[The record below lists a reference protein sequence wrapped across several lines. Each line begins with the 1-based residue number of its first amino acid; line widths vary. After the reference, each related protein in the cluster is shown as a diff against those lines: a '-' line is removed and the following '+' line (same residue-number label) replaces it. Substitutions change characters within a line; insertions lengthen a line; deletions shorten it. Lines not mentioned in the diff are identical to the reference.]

1 MLPHIPPFGQHYQKI
16 RMREDLFDETVWFP
30 PDHLPDLS
38 GEKIIAVDV
47 ETKDPHL
54 RDLGPGWVRK
64 DGNLIG
70 ISVAA
75 SDWSAYLPI
84 AHEGGGNMAKDLVLR
99 WLQDQLNHGM
109 DVVFHNAQYDLGWLL
124 SEGIEVKGRI
134 LDTMIAAPL
143 LDENRFSYSLNALG
157 STYLGQRKAEE
168 DLRRAAAQHGVDA
181 KAEMWKLPAER
192 VALYAEKDATL
203 TLSLWHVLHKKLMEE
218 NCGKILDMELSLLP
232 MVFEMKR
239 RGVRVDVDKAQQTKK
254 LLQGKEDALLK
265 QIHDETQI
273 HLEPWNAK
281 SLAGVFE
288 NLGLTYERTAKS
300 DAPSFTK
307 HFLKNHEHP
316 IAKKILE
323 IREYNK
329 ANTTFVDTILN
340 HQYNGR
346 IHCQFNQLRSDEG
359 GTVSGRFSSSNP
371 NLQQVPSRHPEI
383 KSLIRGLFIP
393 EEGCR
398 WGSFDYSAQEP
409 RWMMHYASL
418 TPATRDNEK
427 VVEIVAQYQKDDL
440 DFHQLVADIAG
451 VERNLAKTINLGIMY
466 GMGIGK
472 LAQTLGDI
480 PFKEAKT
487 LRNEYDEKVPFIR
500 ALASAVMEAAS
511 SRSEVRTMLGR
522 KCRFPMRELKG
533 YSKTMKKP
541 ISAEKLEERWQDILN
556 TPEESRDDN
565 WQSMNPVKYQVAFVY
580 KALNRLIQAS
590 AADQTKQ
597 AMSDC
602 MGNGHWPMLTVH
614 DELCFSIESDEQ
626 VAEIKD
632 LMENCAPG
640 LTIPSKVDVGLGD
653 NWGSAK

>member
-1 MLPHIPPFGQHYQKI
+1 
-16 RMREDLFDETVWFP
+16 MREDLFDDKVWFP
-30 PDHLPDLS
+30 PEHLPDLS

-47 ETKDPHL
+47 ETRDPNL
-54 RDLGPGWVRK
+54 INLGPGWSRK

-70 ISVAA
+70 IAVAA
-75 SDWSAYLPI
+75 SEWSAYLPI

-109 DVVFHNAQYDLGWLL
+109 SVVFHNAQYDLGWLL
-124 SEGIEVKGRI
+124 TEGIEVKGTI

-157 STYLGQRKAEE
+157 ATYLGQRKAEDE
-168 DLRRAAAQHGVDA
+168 LRRAAHQHGVDA
-181 KAEMWKLPAER
+181 KAEMWKLPAGR
-192 VALYAEKDATL
+192 VAEYAEMDASL
-203 TLSLWHVLHKKLMEE
+203 TLRLWHVLHKKLIEDDCE
-218 NCGKILDMELSLLP
+218 RILDVELSLLP
-232 MVFEMKR
+232 MIFEMRR
-239 RGVRVDVDKAQQTKK
+239 RGVKVDVDKAEQTKTFLEGKEKK
-254 LLQGKEDALLK
+254 LLKEIKD
-265 QIHDETQI
+265 DSDI

-281 SLAGVFE
+281 SLAMVFD
-288 NLGLTYERTAKS
+288 NLGLSYQRTAKS

-307 HFLKNHEHP
+307 HFLKSHDHP
-316 IAKKILE
+316 IARKILE
-323 IREYNK
+323 VREYNK

-383 KSLIRGLFIP
+383 KSLIRGLFVP

-409 RWMMHYASL
+409 RWLMHYASL
-418 TPATRDNEK
+418 TPATRDNERVK
-427 VVEIVAQYQKDDL
+427 EIVDLYQKDDL
-440 DFHQLVADIAG
+440 DFHQLVADMAG
-451 VERNLAKTINLGIMY
+451 VERSHAKTINLGIMY

-500 ALASAVMEAAS
+500 GLASSVMDIAS
-511 SRSEVRTMLGR
+511 KRAEIRTLLGR

-533 YSKTMKKP
+533 YSKEYKKP
-541 ISAEKLEERWQDILN
+541 IHADKLEERWVDVLN
-556 TPEESRDDN
+556 TPIEERDKN
-565 WQSMNPVKYQVAFVY
+565 WASMNPERYQVAFVY

-597 AMSDC
+597 AMKDC
-602 MGNGHWPMLTVH
+602 MDRGHWPMLTVH

-626 VAEIKD
+626 VTEIKKV
-632 LMENCAPG
+632 METCAPG
-640 LTIPSKVDVGLGD
+640 LTIPSKVDVGLGE

>member
-1 MLPHIPPFGQHYQKI
+1 
-16 RMREDLFDETVWFP
+16 MREDLFDDKVWFP
-30 PDHLPDLS
+30 PEHLPDLS

-47 ETKDPHL
+47 ETRDPNL
-54 RDLGPGWVRK
+54 INLGPGWSRK

-70 ISVAA
+70 IAVAA
-75 SDWSAYLPI
+75 SEWSAYLPI
-84 AHEGGGNMAKDLVLR
+84 AHEGGGNMAKDIVLR

-109 DVVFHNAQYDLGWLL
+109 SVVFHNAQYDLGWLL
-124 SEGIEVKGRI
+124 TEGIEVKGTI

-157 STYLGQRKAEE
+157 ATYLGQRKAEDE
-168 DLRRAAAQHGVDA
+168 LRRAAHQHGVDA
-181 KAEMWKLPAER
+181 KAEMWKLPAGR
-192 VALYAEKDATL
+192 VAEYAEMDASL
-203 TLSLWHVLHKKLMEE
+203 TLRLWHVLHKKLIEDDCE
-218 NCGKILDMELSLLP
+218 RILDVELSLLP
-232 MVFEMKR
+232 MIFEMRR
-239 RGVRVDVDKAQQTKK
+239 RGVKVDVDKAEQTKTFLEGKEKK
-254 LLQGKEDALLK
+254 LLKEIKD
-265 QIHDETQI
+265 DSDI

-281 SLAGVFE
+281 SLAMVFD
-288 NLGLTYERTAKS
+288 NLGLSYQRTAKS

-307 HFLKNHEHP
+307 HFLKSHDHP
-316 IAKKILE
+316 IARKILE
-323 IREYNK
+323 VREYNK

-371 NLQQVPSRHPEI
+371 NLQQVPSSHPEI
-383 KSLIRGLFIP
+383 KSLIRGLFVP

-409 RWMMHYASL
+409 RWLMHYASL
-418 TPATRDNEK
+418 TPATRDNERVK
-427 VVEIVAQYQKDDL
+427 EIVDLYQKDDL
-440 DFHQLVADIAG
+440 DFHQLVADMAG
-451 VERNLAKTINLGIMY
+451 VERSHAKTINLGIMY

-500 ALASAVMEAAS
+500 GLASSVMDIAS
-511 SRSEVRTMLGR
+511 KRAEIRTLLGR

-533 YSKTMKKP
+533 YSKEYKKP
-541 ISAEKLEERWQDILN
+541 IHADKLEERWVDVLN
-556 TPEESRDDN
+556 TPIEERDKN
-565 WQSMNPVKYQVAFVY
+565 WASMNPERYQVAFVY

-597 AMSDC
+597 AMKDC
-602 MGNGHWPMLTVH
+602 MDRGHWPMLTVH

-626 VAEIKD
+626 VTEIKKV
-632 LMENCAPG
+632 METCAPG
-640 LTIPSKVDVGLGD
+640 LTIPSKVDVGLGE

>member
-1 MLPHIPPFGQHYQKI
+1 
-16 RMREDLFDETVWFP
+16 MREDLFDEKVWFP
-30 PDHLPDLS
+30 PEHLPDLS

-47 ETKDPHL
+47 ETRDPHL
-54 RDLGPGWVRK
+54 RDLGPGWARE

-70 ISVAA
+70 IAVAA
-75 SDWSAYLPI
+75 SEWSAYLPI
-84 AHEGGGNMAKDLVLR
+84 AHEGGGNMAKAIVLR

-109 DVVFHNAQYDLGWLL
+109 SVVFHNAQYDLGWLL
-124 SEGIEVKGRI
+124 TEGIEVKGKI

-157 STYLGQRKAEE
+157 ATYLGQRKAEE
-168 DLRRAAAQHGVDA
+168 ELRRAASQHGVDA

-192 VALYAEKDATL
+192 VAGYAEMDASL
-203 TLSLWHVLHKKLMEE
+203 TFRLWDVLHRKLIEDDCE
-218 NCGKILDMELSLLP
+218 RILDVELSLLP
-232 MVFEMKR
+232 MIFEMKK
-239 RGVRVDVDKAQQTKK
+239 RGVKVDVDRAEQTKDFLEGKEKK
-254 LLQGKEDALLK
+254 LLKEIK
-265 QIHDETQI
+265 DETDV

-281 SLAGVFE
+281 SLAMVFDS
-288 NLGLTYERTAKS
+288 LGLGYERTAKS

-307 HFLKNHEHP
+307 HFLKTHDHP
-316 IAKKILE
+316 IAHKILE

-340 HQYNGR
+340 HQHNGR

-383 KSLIRGLFIP
+383 KKLIRGLFVP
-393 EEGCR
+393 EDGCR

-409 RWMMHYASL
+409 RWLMHYASL

-427 VVEIVAQYQKDDL
+427 VQEIVGLYQKDDL
-440 DFHQLVADIAG
+440 DFHQLVADMAN
-451 VERNLAKTINLGIMY
+451 VERNHAKTINLGIMY

-480 PFKEAKT
+480 PFEEAKS

-500 ALASAVMEAAS
+500 GLASSVMDIAS
-511 SRSEVRTMLGR
+511 KRTEIRTLLGR

-533 YSKTMKKP
+533 YSKERKAP
-541 ISAEKLEERWQDILN
+541 IHVDRLEERWRDVLN
-556 TPEESRDDN
+556 TPVEDRDKN
-565 WQSMNPVKYQVAFVY
+565 WKSLDPDRYQVAFVY

-597 AMSDC
+597 AMKDC
-602 MGNGHWPMLTVH
+602 MDRGHWPMLTVH

-626 VAEIKD
+626 VEEIRS

-640 LTIPSKVDVGLGD
+640 LTIPSKVDVGLGE

>member
-1 MLPHIPPFGQHYQKI
+1 
-16 RMREDLFDETVWFP
+16 MREDLFDDKVWFP
-30 PDHLPDLS
+30 PEHLPDLS

-47 ETKDPHL
+47 ETRDPNL
-54 RDLGPGWVRK
+54 LNLGPGWPRK

-70 ISVAA
+70 IAVAA
-75 SDWSAYLPI
+75 SEWSAYLPI

-99 WLQDQLNHGM
+99 WLQDQLDHGM
-109 DVVFHNAQYDLGWLL
+109 SVVFHNAQYDLGWLL
-124 SEGIEVKGRI
+124 TEGIEVKGTI

-157 STYLGQRKAEE
+157 ATYLGQRKAEDE
-168 DLRRAAAQHGVDA
+168 LRRAAHQHGVDA
-181 KAEMWKLPAER
+181 KAEMWKLPAGR
-192 VALYAEKDATL
+192 VAEYAEMDASL
-203 TLSLWHVLHKKLMEE
+203 TLRLWHVLHKKLIEDDCE
-218 NCGKILDMELSLLP
+218 RILDVELSLLP
-232 MVFEMKR
+232 MIFEMRR
-239 RGVRVDVDKAQQTKK
+239 RGVKVDVDKAEQTKTFLEGKEKK
-254 LLQGKEDALLK
+254 LLKEIKD
-265 QIHDETQI
+265 DSDI

-281 SLAGVFE
+281 SLAMVFD
-288 NLGLTYERTAKS
+288 NLGLSYQRTAKS

-307 HFLKNHEHP
+307 HFLKSHDHP
-316 IAKKILE
+316 IARKILE
-323 IREYNK
+323 VREYNK

-383 KSLIRGLFIP
+383 KSLIRGLFVP

-409 RWMMHYASL
+409 RWLMHYASL
-418 TPATRDNEK
+418 TPATRDNERVK
-427 VVEIVAQYQKDDL
+427 EIVDLYQKDDL
-440 DFHQLVADIAG
+440 DFHQLVADMAG
-451 VERNLAKTINLGIMY
+451 VERSHAKTINLGIMY

-500 ALASAVMEAAS
+500 GLASSVMDIAS
-511 SRSEVRTMLGR
+511 KRAEIRTLLGR

-533 YSKTMKKP
+533 YSKEYKKP
-541 ISAEKLEERWQDILN
+541 IHADKLEERWADVLN
-556 TPEESRDDN
+556 TPIEERDKN
-565 WQSMNPVKYQVAFVY
+565 WASMNPERYQVAFVY

-597 AMSDC
+597 AMKDC
-602 MGNGHWPMLTVH
+602 MDRGHWPMLTVH

-626 VAEIKD
+626 VTEIKKV
-632 LMENCAPG
+632 METCAPG
-640 LTIPSKVDVGLGD
+640 LTIPSKVDVGLGE

>member
-1 MLPHIPPFGQHYQKI
+1 
-16 RMREDLFDETVWFP
+16 MREDLFDDKVWFP
-30 PDHLPDLS
+30 PEHLPDLS

-47 ETKDPHL
+47 ETRDPNL
-54 RDLGPGWVRK
+54 INLGPGWSRK

-70 ISVAA
+70 VAVAA
-75 SDWSAYLPI
+75 SEWSAYLPI
-84 AHEGGGNMAKDLVLR
+84 AHEGGGNMAKDIVLR

-109 DVVFHNAQYDLGWLL
+109 SVVFHNAQYDLGWLL
-124 SEGIEVKGRI
+124 TEGIEVKGTI

-157 STYLGQRKAEE
+157 ATYLGQRKAEDE
-168 DLRRAAAQHGVDA
+168 LRRAAHQHGVDA
-181 KAEMWKLPAER
+181 KAEMWKLPAGR
-192 VALYAEKDATL
+192 VAEYAEMDASL
-203 TLSLWHVLHKKLMEE
+203 TLRLWHVLHKKLIEDDCE
-218 NCGKILDMELSLLP
+218 RILDVELSLLP
-232 MVFEMKR
+232 MIFEMRR
-239 RGVRVDVDKAQQTKK
+239 RGVKVDVDKAEQTKTFLEGKEKK
-254 LLQGKEDALLK
+254 LLKEIKD
-265 QIHDETQI
+265 DSDI

-281 SLAGVFE
+281 SLAMVFD
-288 NLGLTYERTAKS
+288 NLGLSYQRTAKS

-307 HFLKNHEHP
+307 HFLKSHDHP
-316 IAKKILE
+316 IARKILE
-323 IREYNK
+323 VREYNK

-383 KSLIRGLFIP
+383 KSLIRGLFVP

-409 RWMMHYASL
+409 RWLMHYASL
-418 TPATRDNEK
+418 TPATRDNERVK
-427 VVEIVAQYQKDDL
+427 EIVDLYQKDDL
-440 DFHQLVADIAG
+440 DFHQLVADMAG
-451 VERNLAKTINLGIMY
+451 VERSHAKTINLGIMY

-500 ALASAVMEAAS
+500 GLASSVMDIAS
-511 SRSEVRTMLGR
+511 KRAEIRTLLGR

-533 YSKTMKKP
+533 YSKEYKKP
-541 ISAEKLEERWQDILN
+541 IHADKLEERWVDVLN
-556 TPEESRDDN
+556 TPIEERDKN
-565 WQSMNPVKYQVAFVY
+565 WASMNPERYQVAFVY

-597 AMSDC
+597 AMKDC
-602 MGNGHWPMLTVH
+602 MDRGHWPMLTVH

-626 VAEIKD
+626 VTEIKKV
-632 LMENCAPG
+632 METCAPG
-640 LTIPSKVDVGLGD
+640 LTIPSKVDVGLGE

>member
-1 MLPHIPPFGQHYQKI
+1 
-16 RMREDLFDETVWFP
+16 MREDLFDDKVWFP
-30 PDHLPDLS
+30 PEHLPDLS

-47 ETKDPHL
+47 ETRDPNL
-54 RDLGPGWVRK
+54 INLGPGWSRK

-70 ISVAA
+70 IAVAA
-75 SDWSAYLPI
+75 SEWSAYLPI
-84 AHEGGGNMAKDLVLR
+84 AHEGGGNMAKDIVLR

-109 DVVFHNAQYDLGWLL
+109 SVVFHNAQYDLGWLL
-124 SEGIEVKGRI
+124 TEGIEVKGTI

-157 STYLGQRKAEE
+157 ATYLGQRKAEDE
-168 DLRRAAAQHGVDA
+168 LRRAAHQHGVDA
-181 KAEMWKLPAER
+181 KAEMWKLPAGR
-192 VALYAEKDATL
+192 VAEYAEMDASL
-203 TLSLWHVLHKKLMEE
+203 TLKLWHVLHKKLIEDDCE
-218 NCGKILDMELSLLP
+218 RILDVELSLLP
-232 MVFEMKR
+232 MIFEMRR
-239 RGVRVDVDKAQQTKK
+239 RGVRVDVDKAEQTKTFLEGKEKK
-254 LLQGKEDALLK
+254 LLKEIKD
-265 QIHDETQI
+265 DSDI

-281 SLAGVFE
+281 SLAMVFD
-288 NLGLTYERTAKS
+288 NLGLSYQRTAKS

-307 HFLKNHEHP
+307 HFLKSHDHP
-316 IAKKILE
+316 IARKILE
-323 IREYNK
+323 VREYNK

-383 KSLIRGLFIP
+383 KSLIRGLFVP

-409 RWMMHYASL
+409 RWLMHYASL
-418 TPATRDNEK
+418 TPATRDNERVK
-427 VVEIVAQYQKDDL
+427 EIVDLYQKDDL
-440 DFHQLVADIAG
+440 DFHQLVADMAG
-451 VERNLAKTINLGIMY
+451 VERNHAKTINLGIMY

-500 ALASAVMEAAS
+500 GLASSVMDIAS
-511 SRSEVRTMLGR
+511 KRAEIRTLLGR

-533 YSKTMKKP
+533 YSKEYKKP
-541 ISAEKLEERWQDILN
+541 IHADKLEERWVDVLN
-556 TPEESRDDN
+556 TPIEERDKN
-565 WQSMNPVKYQVAFVY
+565 WASMNPERYQVAFVY

-597 AMSDC
+597 AMKDC
-602 MGNGHWPMLTVH
+602 MDRGHWPMLTVH

-626 VAEIKD
+626 VTEIKKV
-632 LMENCAPG
+632 METCAPG
-640 LTIPSKVDVGLGD
+640 LTIPSKVDVGLGE

>member
-1 MLPHIPPFGQHYQKI
+1 
-16 RMREDLFDETVWFP
+16 MREDLFDEKVWFP
-30 PDHLPDLS
+30 PEHLPDLS
-38 GEKIIAVDV
+38 GEKLISVDV

-54 RDLGPGWVRK
+54 RDLGPGWVRD
-64 DGNLIG
+64 DGKLIG
-70 ISVAA
+70 IAVAA
-75 SDWSAYLPI
+75 SEWSAYLPI

-99 WLQDQLNHGM
+99 WLQDQLDHGM
-109 DVVFHNAQYDLGWLL
+109 PVVFHNAQYDLGWLL
-124 SEGIEVKGRI
+124 SEDIKVKGQI
-134 LDTMIAAPL
+134 LDTMVAAPL

-157 STYLGQRKAEE
+157 ATYLGERKAEE
-168 DLRRAAAQHGVDA
+168 DLRRAADQHGVDA

-192 VALYAEKDATL
+192 VAAYAEMDATL
-203 TLSLWHVLHKKLMEE
+203 TLKLWHVLHQKLIEDDCEE
-218 NCGKILDMELSLLP
+218 ILKTELALLP
-232 MVFEMKR
+232 MIFEMKR
-239 RGVRVDVDKAQQTKK
+239 RGVRVDVDKAEQTKEFLQKKEDK
-254 LLQGKEDALLK
+254 LLKEVK
-265 QIHDETQI
+265 DETDV

-281 SLAGVFE
+281 SLAMVFD

-307 HFLKNHEHP
+307 HFLKTHEHP

-340 HQYNGR
+340 HQHNGR

-383 KSLIRGLFIP
+383 KSLVRGLFIP

-427 VVEIVAQYQKDDL
+427 VKEIADQYQNDDL
-440 DFHQLVADIAG
+440 DFHQIVADMAG
-451 VERNLAKTINLGIMY
+451 VSRTHAKTINLGIMY

-472 LAQTLGDI
+472 LAATLGDI
-480 PFKEAKT
+480 PFEEAKL

-500 ALASAVMEAAS
+500 ALASSVMDAAS
-511 SRSEVRTMLGR
+511 KRCEVRTLLGR

-533 YSKTMKKP
+533 YSKEYKKP
-541 ISAEKLEERWQDILN
+541 IHVDRLEERWRDVLDTPVEERDNNWASLN
-556 TPEESRDDN
+556 PER
-565 WQSMNPVKYQVAFVY
+565 YQVAFVY

-590 AADQTKQ
+590 AADQTKF
-597 AMSDC
+597 AMKDC
-602 MGNGHWPMLTVH
+602 MDHGHWPMITVH
-614 DELCFSIESDEQ
+614 DELCFSIESDDQ
-626 VAEIKD
+626 VAEIKS

-653 NWGSAK
+653 NWGEAK